1 MKSARY
7 LAVELLNKT
16 FVKGSFS
23 NIQLNH
29 GLSRENLSDRDK
41 KLCTLIYYGVIERK
55 ITLDHIIGG
64 FYQKGID
71 KLDVTVLNIL
81 RCGVYQLLYADSIPD
96 NAVVNESVE
105 LTKQFKKAS
114 ASGLVNAILRNFIRQ
129 GKNFPV
135 PMDIL
140 NSSSIL
146 YSAPIW
152 LVDSLCG
159 DYGIEKMT
167 DLLSDA
173 VEKPPVTLRRNTV
186 RCSEE
191 ELLNALGELK
201 AEKDEKIPC
210 CYLLKGGDPTAT
222 EAFEKGYFHV
232 QDRASQLCC
241 MALNPCENDRVLD
254 VCSAPGGKTFTMAE
268 MMNGKGE
275 IYAFDLH
282 ENRVKLI
289 KNGAFKLGLDNIKA
303 MTGDAS
309 VFNPE
314 LPKFSKILCDVP
326 CSGVGAIRRK
336 PEIKYKEE
344 SDFDN
349 LPEIQYKILENALNY
364 LEVGGELVYSTC
376 TLRKEENDEVI
387 DKLLEN
393 HPELEGVSFLEE
405 LGEPFGTYKAS
416 LFPMHFGSDGFFV
429 SKVRKVR

>member
-1 MKSARY
+1 MKSPRY

-23 NIQLNH
+23 NIQLSH
-29 GLSRENLSDRDK
+29 GLSREKLSDRDK

-64 FYQKGID
+64 LYQRPLE

-96 NAVVNESVE
+96 NAAVNESVN
-105 LTKQFKKAS
+105 LAKQFKKAS

-146 YSAPIW
+146 YSAPVW

-167 DLLSDA
+167 NLLSDA
-173 VEKPPVTLRRNTV
+173 VEKPPVTLRRNNV

-191 ELLNALGELK
+191 ELLNAMGELK

-210 CYLLKGGDPTAT
+210 CYLLSGGDPTAA

-241 MALNPCENDRVLD
+241 MALNPNENDRVLD
-254 VCSAPGGKTFTMAE
+254 ICAAPGGKTFTMAE

-289 KNGAFKLGLDNIKA
+289 RSGADKLGLENIKA

-364 LEVGGELVYSTC
+364 LEIGGELVYSTC
-376 TLRKEENDEVI
+376 TLRKKENDEVI